1 MENNLTVEMPEEE
14 LIALTQEVRKLLRRG
29 HTVTLYYCDVGVCVT
44 VYLQE
49 NNKEF
54 IIDPEMELWRLTYR
68 ECMDFMKGLGEKNN
82 EIYKECLE
90 YLSKMKETV

>member
-14 LIALTQEVRKLLRRG
+14 LIALTQEVRKSLRKG
-29 HTVTLYYCDVGVCVT
+29 HTVTLYYCDVGVYVT

-68 ECMDFMKGLGEKNN
+68 ECMDFMKGLGEKN
-82 EIYKECLE
+82 EQ
-90 YLSKMKETV
+90 

>member
-14 LIALTQEVRKLLRRG
+14 LIALFQEVLKSLRKG
-29 HTVTLYYCDVGVCVT
+29 HTVTLYYCDVGVFLK

-54 IIDPEMELWRLTYR
+54 IIDPEMEPWRLTYR
-68 ECMDFMKGLGEKNN
+68 ECMEFMKSLGEEN
-82 EIYKECLE
+82 E
-90 YLSKMKETV
+90 